1 MAQKI
6 TQQQIDNAVFMYQW
20 RRELTTTEIANL
32 NNMSRSRLMVHLRE
46 RFKDGSLTPRTKNAL
61 IKPKL
66 PKTPNKR
73 GCYDHS
79 KHRKLTAEQEQQLL
93 HDYYELDMTEKQ
105 VLAKYKIL
113 PRTLPLIRK
122 RYAHIYSGAKKGGRP
137 KKVVAQANT
146 QADS

>member
-61 IKPKL
+61 IKPKP

-73 GCYDHS
+73 GHYDHS

-93 HDYYELDMTEKQ
+93 HDYYELNMTEKQ
-105 VLAKYKIL
+105 VLAKYKIF
-113 PRTLPLIRK
+113 PRTLQLIRQRHADDYK
-122 RYAHIYSGAKKGGRP
+122 GVKKGGRP
-137 KKVVAQANT
+137 KKAVAQANS
-146 QADS
+146 QVDS